1 MTFFLKPAPDTFAP
15 KVDQTSG
22 GIPNFWEGVSA
33 AFKTAQ
39 MENDANFMTGTA
51 TRREASTR
59 AIASLGRLDQEALDA
74 EIKKRGANPFNAPI
88 ELVVKKSPFAA
99 KIVLDA
105 ARRAARDDPAAWA
118 DIDPSDEGIA
128 NSVNEKFRAEYQDAQ
143 SIIAAMPGGQTMAGL
158 IGGITGITADV
169 KNIPLMML
177 GGGEGAFLKVIA
189 REAAIN
195 VGAELAVMPTQFAM
209 AERLNIPDPSI
220 ASQLAMAAAGGAGFA
235 AVFDGLPRALRYA
248 ATRNAVEAIPG
259 MTAADST
266 ALLDSIERAMVGDDP
281 FADVKAII
289 DEVAPPP
296 PSPPAGMEPLVPAD
310 AFEELTGIKPGS
322 LDGFSSQATT
332 PEPTALAPDPIT
344 TDVLPP
350 AQGEPPRSDDELT
363 ALADAGI
370 TKAEALP
377 EFIQDQVD
385 QIESAADGL
394 EKSAT
399 KGRRYPLLYTLKVMG
414 VRIDPDSP
422 FGQELLSMGVT
433 PKTMPG
439 LFSRKKVDRTF
450 GTTDLDNLVASELE
464 DTFPGI
470 WDATGTPRSESYL
483 DSNGVFDLIRREAA
497 GDHEWMP
504 DVQQA
509 KALRAEAGKLQS
521 PTRALDDFLSKAAP
535 EIPDGLFIDVMHREF
550 SDPNARIEIYDEVGR
565 YLDEYHPN
573 LYPEERDEIL
583 HYAATRG
590 GSVDY
595 LVEQALYRSGAALEA
610 SPPSAPINQLDDI
623 PWGTTNES
631 SASQTG
637 NPQAQNGSASGAPGP
652 IPEQAR
658 GSGADQANVGRDAG
672 EVRSPGDQLAI
683 PGTDRAQTG
692 LSQSQ
697 RSEMD
702 ARQQQSKMRRL
713 DQTRVED
720 DADGLFG
727 GAQTDLFSDPTSKEA
742 RAVMDTVAA
751 DLRAEIEAGGD
762 FKTDMGDGKGERMA
776 SEVLADLDEGDKF
789 SARIDLCGRGPA

>member
-1 MTFFLKPAPDTFAP
+1 VTFFLKPAPDTFAP

-22 GIPNFWEGVSA
+22 GIPDFWDGVSA

-39 MENDANFMTGTA
+39 IENDANFMAGTA
-51 TRREASTR
+51 TRKEARTR
-59 AIASLGRLDQEALDA
+59 ALASLGRLDQDALDA
-74 EIKKRGANPFNAPI
+74 EIRKRGANPSGVDL
-88 ELVVKKSPFAA
+88 ETVVRKNPLAA

-105 ARRAARDDPAAWA
+105 ARRAALSDPAAWA
-118 DIDPSDEGIA
+118 DIDPSDDGIA

-169 KNIPLMML
+169 KNIPLLMI

-195 VGAELAVMPTQFAM
+195 VGAELAAMPAQFAM

-220 ASQLAMAAAGGAGFA
+220 GSQLAMAAAGGAGFA
-235 AVFDGLPRALRYA
+235 AIFDGLPRALRYA
-248 ATRNAVEAIPG
+248 AARNAVETIPG

-296 PSPPAGMEPLVPAD
+296 PPPPAGMPPLVPVD
-310 AFEELTGIKPGS
+310 AFEEMTGIKPGL
-322 LDGFSSQATT
+322 LDGFSSQATA
-332 PEPTALAPDPIT
+332 PEPTALAPDPIV

-350 AQGEPPRSDDELT
+350 AQGEPPRSDAELV

-370 TKAEALP
+370 TEAAPLP
-377 EFIQDQVD
+377 DFLRDEVA
-385 QIESAADGL
+385 QIESAAEKL
-394 EKSAT
+394 EKGAT
-399 KGRRYPLLYTLKVMG
+399 FGRRYPLLYALKGMG
-414 VRIDPDSP
+414 VRINPDSP
-422 FGQELLSMGVT
+422 FGQELLSMGIT

-439 LFSRKKVDRTF
+439 LFSRKISDRTF

-509 KALRAEAGKLQS
+509 KALRAEASKLQS
-521 PTRALDDFLSKAAP
+521 QTTALDDFVSKAAP
-535 EIPDGLFIDVMHREF
+535 EVPDGLFIDVMLREF
-550 SDPNARIEIYDEVGR
+550 SDPNARLEIYDEVGR

-573 LYPEERDEIL
+573 LYPAERDEIL

-623 PWGTTNES
+623 PWDTTNES

-637 NPQAQNGSASGAPGP
+637 NPQAQNGNASGAPGP
-652 IPEQAR
+652 VTEQAR

-683 PGTDRAQTG
+683 PGTERSQTG

-697 RSEMD
+697 RAEMD

-713 DQTRVED
+713 DQSRVED
-720 DADGLFG
+720 DDGGLFG
-727 GAQTDLFSDPTSKEA
+727 GAQTDLFSEPTSKEA
-742 RAVMDTVAA
+742 RAVMDTVAD

-762 FKTDMGDGKGERMA
+762 FKVDMGDGKGERLA
-776 SEVLADLDEGDKF
+776 SDVLADLDEGDKF
-789 SARIDLCGRGPA
+789 SARIDLCGKGPT